1 MIEYF
6 CYELQNHI
14 TLTGCGSAWLERLI
28 WDQEVAGS
36 NPVTPTISG
45 CSSMV
50 ELQPSKLITWV
61 RFPSPAWYLF
71 KDIFE
76 RIYPFFHFTGKNY
89 KQ

>member
-1 MIEYF
+1 MIEYS